1 MSTGKGSCIFGAIQ
15 HKENFMPIL
24 SSTQTTSFKSFVT
37 QYPLALMYVG
47 AFALAWAYFV
57 PKVLHSWGL
66 FPYDM
71 PDALGLLAG
80 WTPAIAAVVVTGIV
94 DGRSGVKR
102 LFGRYL
108 IWRVSGWWYVFVLG
122 FFPPIILG
130 AAGLHVLFG
139 GETPQIGAF
148 NMQWWEVLLSFL
160 VQTLILMLLN
170 GEEVVWR
177 GFALPR
183 LYARYNNMVI
193 AALLVAIPETLLH
206 APGFF
211 QKDDPFISSVGIPSF
226 VLFSVALSII
236 YAWTFF
242 KTKGSVLLVALFHA
256 AQNAWGNLLTDS
268 SARPFHITVAL
279 LWVVAIALIL
289 FAKNQQNDLAETS

>member
-1 MSTGKGSCIFGAIQ
+1 MTTVF
-15 HKENFMPIL
+15 
-24 SSTQTTSFKSFVT
+24 STQTDSLKSFVVRH
-37 QYPLALMYVG
+37 PLASMYIG
-47 AFALAWAYFV
+47 AFVLAWAYFV
-57 PKVLHSWGL
+57 PKVLYSWGL
-66 FPYDM
+66 FPFEM

-80 WTPAIAAVVVTGIV
+80 WTPAIAAAVVTGIIE
-94 DGRSGVKR
+94 GRAGVRR

-108 IWRVSGWWYVFVLG
+108 IWRVNGWWYVFVLA
-122 FFPPIILG
+122 FFVPTILG

-139 GETPQIGAF
+139 GEAPEIGAF
-148 NMQWWEVLLSFL
+148 NMQLWEVLASFL
-160 VQTLILMLLN
+160 VQTLVLMFLN
-170 GEEVVWR
+170 GEEVAWR

-183 LYARYNNMVI
+183 LQTRYNNMVI

-242 KTKGSVLLVALFHA
+242 KTKGSILLVALFHA
-256 AQNAWGNLLTDS
+256 SQNAWGNLLTDS
-268 SARPFHITVAL
+268 SARPCHITVAL
-279 LWVVAIALIL
+279 LWIVAIALIL
-289 FAKNQQNDLAETS
+289 FTKNQRNDLADIS